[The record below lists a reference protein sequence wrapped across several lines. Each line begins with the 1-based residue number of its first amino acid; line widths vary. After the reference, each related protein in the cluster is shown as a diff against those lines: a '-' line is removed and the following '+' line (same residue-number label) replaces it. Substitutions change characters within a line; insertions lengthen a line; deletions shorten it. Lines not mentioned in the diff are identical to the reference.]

1 MALGTE
7 VRTASTADEREQIY
21 RLRYEVYVEE
31 LGQLYADVADHD
43 RRLLYDP
50 VDDVAR
56 LVMAVVDGRVV
67 GTLRVVVGA
76 DGPVPQSIYDEF
88 HLDRFVDLVSVER
101 MVFMSRFLVGSE
113 YRRTDV
119 TIELMRALRAIWF
132 EHRPDL
138 SFGDCEPHL
147 LGFYTALGWRTYCSP
162 YHDENLDVLFP
173 LVLVNDP
180 DHLQRI
186 GSPLLQFGLA
196 ELPPPANLAALR
208 VRLPALG
215 PARPLDLESVDWA
228 AEFDRLNA
236 DRPGSRSLFA
246 GLDRGEVDVLLGR
259 SQVLELDPG
268 AGLIRRGQ
276 VSRNLYVVLE
286 GSLVIRDG
294 DRAIRT
300 CGESEVVGDVA
311 FLLRGTR
318 TVDADAGAEGARVL
332 SISERSLNELIE
344 LGSRTASVILLNL
357 ARTGARRLAVAGAYD
372 Q

>member
-1 MALGTE
+1 VASDIQ
-7 VRTASTADEREQIY
+7 VRAASTDDEREQIY

-31 LGQLYADVADHD
+31 LGQLYAEAAHD

-56 LVMAVVDGRVV
+56 LVMAVADGRVV

-88 HLDRFVDLVSVER
+88 HLDRLVDLVSVER
-101 MVFMSRFLVGSE
+101 MVFMSRFMVDSE
-113 YRRTDV
+113 YRGTDV
-119 TIELMRALRAIWF
+119 TIKLMQALRAIWF

-186 GSPLLQFGLA
+186 GSPLLQLGLA
-196 ELPPPANLAALR
+196 ELPPPANLEALR
-208 VRLPALG
+208 VRLPVLG
-215 PARPLDLESVDWA
+215 PAHPLDLEGADWA
-228 AEFDRLNA
+228 AEFERLNA

-246 GLDRGEVDVLLGR
+246 GLDRAEVDVMLGR
-259 SQVLELDPG
+259 SHVLELEPG
-268 AGLIRRGQ
+268 ARLIRRGQ
-276 VSRNLYVVLE
+276 VSRNLYVVLG

-300 CGESEVVGDVA
+300 CSESEVVGDVA

-318 TVDADAGAEGARVL
+318 TVDADAGPEGARVL

-344 LGSRTASVILLNL
+344 SGSRTASVILLNL